1 MMKEVALLIF
11 QKNPE
16 LGKVKTRL
24 GATLGDEKA
33 LEIYHQ
39 LIDITLKEAS
49 KTSFETFVFYS
60 SFLPEENSF
69 GRIKRKVQKGDDLGE
84 KMKNA
89 FQEVLALGYQKA
101 IIIGT
106 DCPEIHAG
114 ILNQAAMELENN
126 ELVIGPAEDG
136 GYYLLG
142 MKSLQRELFEEVA
155 WSTESVLK
163 QTLEKAESI
172 GLKVSLLESLNDI
185 DTEEDLQKLISKKPE
200 YEPIFGH
207 HS

>member
-1 MMKEVALLIF
+1 MKEVALLIF

-24 GATLGDEKA
+24 GATLGDERA

-39 LIDITLKEAS
+39 LIEITLKEAN
-49 KTSFETFVFYS
+49 KTSFDIFIFYS
-60 SFLPEENSF
+60 SFLPKENSTELIT
-69 GRIKRKVQKGDDLGE
+69 RNVQKGEDLGE

-114 ILNQAAMELENN
+114 ILNQAAVELKNN

-142 MKSLQRELFEEVA
+142 MKTLQKELFEEVQ

-163 QTLEKAESI
+163 QTLEKAETL

-185 DTEEDLQKLISKKPE
+185 DTEEDLKKLISKKPE